1 MKKLTTLCLGAGI
14 VLSFTFAQVPAAKP
28 LEGTVSVSG
37 AWALYPMVVKWS
49 EEFRKV
55 HPSVKIDVQAG
66 GAGKGMTDALTGM
79 ADFGMVSRDIHPE
92 EAAKGAAGFAVT
104 KDAVIATV
112 NAKNPFLALLLKRG
126 LTRQQFIDI
135 WITGK
140 AKTWEQLFGQT
151 GSSEIRVFTRSDACG
166 AGETWAGYFGKKQE
180 DLGGIG
186 VYGDPG
192 LADAILRDRL
202 GIGYNNV
209 NYAYDAKTL
218 RPVNGL
224 AVVPIDIDGSG
235 KLDDRENIY
244 ATRDDLTRA
253 IGAGI
258 YPSPPAR
265 ELFLVSKGRPAR
277 PVALEFLRWILTD
290 GQAFVSETGY
300 IPLSK
305 ERIKDG
311 LDRIK

>member
-1 MKKLTTLCLGAGI
+1 MKNITRVLLGAWLALN
-14 VLSFTFAQVPAAKP
+14 VLFGQNPAPKP
-28 LEGTVSVSG
+28 LNGTVSVSG
-37 AWALYPMVVKWS
+37 AWALYPMVLKWS

-55 HPSVKIDVQAG
+55 HPAVKIDVQAG
-66 GAGKGMTDALTGM
+66 GAGKGMTDALSGM
-79 ADFGMVSRDIHPE
+79 ADFGMVSRDIHSE
-92 EAAKGAAGFAVT
+92 EAAKGAVGIAVT

-112 NAKNPFLALLLKRG
+112 SAKNPFLARILKKG
-126 LTRQQFIDI
+126 VTRQQFIDI
-135 WITGK
+135 WITAK

-151 GSSEIRVFTRSDACG
+151 GTSEIRVFTRSDACG
-166 AGETWAGYFGKKQE
+166 AGETWAAYVGKKQE

-224 AVVPIDIDGSG
+224 AVVPIDIDGNG
-235 KLDDRENIY
+235 KVDDREDFY
-244 ATRDDLTRA
+244 GTRDDLTRA
-253 IGAGI
+253 IAAGI

-265 ELFLVSKGRPAR
+265 ELFLVSKGRPAN
-277 PVALEFLRWILTD
+277 PVALEFLKWILTD
-290 GQAFVSETGY
+290 GQKYVSETGY
-300 IPLSK
+300 IPLTQD
-305 ERIKDG
+305 RLKDG